1 MIRIPRAPALFLSC
15 AAACAAA
22 CPALP
27 PSLAAESTPTPDQ
40 VLKQLKEGNER
51 YLTNVSKH
59 ARIDVERRVET
70 AKKGQK
76 PLSTVLGC
84 SDSRV
89 PVEIVFDQG
98 FAEVF
103 VVRVAGNIC
112 DTAELASV
120 EYGTRYLGTPLLVVL
135 GHSKCGAVDG
145 AVSGA
150 RLEGSLPK
158 LVAHITP
165 AVEGVKRGHPELKGD
180 ALLDAAVDA
189 NVMHSIE
196 EMLNNSGV
204 LRERVRKGQL
214 KVVGAVRN
222 LKSGRVRWLGEH
234 PRQKSLIERT

>member
-1 MIRIPRAPALFLSC
+1 MIRNPRALALLI
-15 AAACAAA
+15 ACL
-22 CPALP
+22 ALP
-27 PSLAAESTPTPDQ
+27 PVLAAESTPSPEQ

-165 AVEGVKRGHPELKGD
+165 AERARPQGPAQGGRRRSRPEERPR
-180 ALLDAAVDA
+180 ALAGRAPA
-189 NVMHSIE
+189 PE
-196 EMLNNSGV
+196 EPD
-204 LRERVRKGQL
+204 RK
-214 KVVGAVRN
+214 N
-222 LKSGRVRWLGEH
+222 LIG
-234 PRQKSLIERT
+234 PT